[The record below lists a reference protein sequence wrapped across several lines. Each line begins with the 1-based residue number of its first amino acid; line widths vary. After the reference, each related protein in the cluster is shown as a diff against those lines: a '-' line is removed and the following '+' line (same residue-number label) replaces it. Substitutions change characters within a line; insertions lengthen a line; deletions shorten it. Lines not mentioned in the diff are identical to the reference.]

1 MSTSDRLREKLARL
15 SPMLQRDILLM
26 LELNRKLPT
35 PYRTWIGIV
44 ENATIH
50 EENGKAIIKLTV
62 AVPFDLSPNEIAPED
77 LDDLRNPCIVIV
89 HPHRS
94 ALTESKNPL
103 VV

>member
-44 ENATIH
+44 ENATVH
-50 EENGKAIIKLTV
+50 EENGKAVIRLTV
-62 AVPFDLSPNEIAPED
+62 AVPFADL
-77 LDDLRNPCIVIV
+77 LLMKLHQRTLTT
-89 HPHRS
+89 S
-94 ALTESKNPL
+94 ATHAS
-103 VV
+103 

>member
-1 MSTSDRLREKLARL
+1 MSTLNRLRERL
-15 SPMLQRDILLM
+15 SRLNPMLQRDILLM

-44 ENATIH
+44 ENATVH
-50 EENGKAIIKLTV
+50 EENGNAVIKLTV

-77 LDDLRNPCIVIV
+77 LEDLRNPCIVIV

-94 ALTESKNPL
+94 ALARSKNPL